1 MTSLKFSADVKF
13 AKSKIVYIKFT
24 KMLKVATFE
33 NWLVNL
39 ICELGYKLDFYC
51 QLLKRRKKILTK
63 FQNLITEQET
73 QR

>member
-1 MTSLKFSADVKF
+1 
-13 AKSKIVYIKFT
+13 
-24 KMLKVATFE
+24 MLKVATFE